1 MHSVAPSA
9 RLEEQIAELL
19 SEDGE
24 HLAELGRLGARLVPQ
39 RAVEE
44 EEVAAF
50 LQRGQFRPWS
60 RKEGKQER
68 IPWASRGRRHQT
80 NCNEEGLIPCWAS

>member
-9 RLEEQIAELL
+9 RLEDQIAELL

-24 HLAELGRLGARLVPQ
+24 DLAELGRLGGRLVPQ

-50 LQRGQFRPWS
+50 LQRGRFRPWS

-68 IPWASRGRRHQT
+68 IPWAPRGRRNQT
-80 NCNEEGLIPCWAS
+80 NCNEEGLLCWAS